1 MLKERRAI
9 TAVGWA
15 EVYWK
20 ASFVATWQG
29 ATKRICK
36 TDGGV

>member
-20 ASFVATWQG
+20 ASFVATWKG
-29 ATKRICK
+29 AKRIRK